1 MQVRKLPV
9 SQGLAWFR
17 AAIDL
22 GGRNPKA
29 VFGAALLFIAVLYG
43 LALAMTLV
51 GAMFVAGEGAPDL
64 TTLMIVSAP
73 VFIAIMVLMPI
84 LIGGLMHVIRE
95 SEAGRPVRARDLFAP
110 FRTGRAKGL
119 AMLGLLQIV
128 FAIVGVA
135 IVVTVAGPDYWSDYM
150 AAMRSA
156 LGGATPVFP
165 QPRFPGLL
173 FVVQLAFNYFTYAVM
188 LFSVPLVLFSN
199 LPLAEAVRASLG
211 ASVRNVGAN
220 LLAAALFVGGTIVA
234 AIVVALLAWLAGL
247 IGGLVHAAVGT
258 LLSLT
263 ILLGFGA
270 MLLVVLTGCAYLAWR
285 DTFDAPVSPPSRPFN
300 GIEA

>member
-17 AAIDL
+17 SAIDI

-29 VFGAALLFIAVLYG
+29 VFGAALLFIAVFYG
-43 LALAMTLV
+43 LALLLAVVAAALV
-51 GAMFVAGEGAPDL
+51 KSGTPSPSLFLAVFVPL
-64 TTLMIVSAP
+64 FL
-73 VFIAIMVLMPI
+73 AIMVLMPI

-95 SEAGRPVRARDLFAP
+95 AEAARPVRARDLFAP
-110 FRTGRAKGL
+110 FRLGSAKPL
-119 AMLGLLQIV
+119 AALGLLQIALAV
-128 FAIVGVA
+128 LGALLMVA
-135 IVVTVAGPDYWSDYM
+135 VAGADYWKDYM
-150 AAMRSA
+150 AAMQSA
-156 LGGATPVFP
+156 MGGATPAMP
-165 QPRFPGLL
+165 QPRHPGLL
-173 FVVQLAFNYFTYAVM
+173 FLLQLAFNYFTYAIM
-188 LFSVPLVLFSN
+188 LFSVPLVLFSRA
-199 LPLAEAVRASLG
+199 PLLDAVRASLG

-247 IGGLVHAAVGT
+247 VGGLVHVAVGT
-258 LLSLT
+258 LLSMA

-270 MLLVVLTGCAYLAWR
+270 VLLVVLAGCAYLAWR
-285 DTFDAPVSPPSRPFN
+285 DTFDAPAPPPSQRFE